1 MIYQWRALD
10 AKGTKKHGT
19 LEASSLKAA
28 RESLRE
34 QGLFPVAIDEKKGLS
49 LSQSALFRPRLKL
62 KGHELS
68 LFTRQLATLAN
79 ASLPLEEALHVI
91 ARQNKNN
98 SLGKILASLR
108 EHILSGHPLSDALAA
123 WPHVFDSIYRTLV
136 KAGERSGQLGLVLE
150 KLADYNEI
158 RQKTRSAL
166 IQALVYPAMLTSVAI
181 IVVAILLT
189 AVVPKVVEQFVHM
202 KQQLPLTTRIL
213 LGISDSLQS
222 YGFAAVVL
230 VLMVTA
236 GFIYWRRRPLNRH
249 RTDRKLLDLPLLRGL
264 IRAINC
270 ARYLRTLSILQ
281 ASGVPLLEGMT
292 LSGEGIANS
301 EIRQRLAAA
310 ADRVRQ
316 GSGFHT
322 SLEKC
327 DLFPPMTLYM
337 IASGEKS
344 GQLGELMER
353 AADQQETLLQNRITM
368 GLALFEPALVVSMS
382 FIVLF
387 IIMAVLQ
394 PILQLNSLI
403 S

>member
-1 MIYQWRALD
+1 MMYQWRALD
-10 AKGTKKHGT
+10 AKGAKKQGT
-19 LEASSLKAA
+19 LEATSLKAA
-28 RESLRE
+28 REALRE
-34 QGLFPVAIDEKKGLS
+34 QGLIPVAIDEKKGLS
-49 LSQSALFRPRLKL
+49 LRQSGLFRPRLKL

-108 EHILSGHPLSDALAA
+108 EHILSGHPLSDALAV

-136 KAGERSGQLGLVLE
+136 KAGEKSGQLGLVLE

-158 RQKTRSAL
+158 RQKTRSSL

-181 IVVAILLT
+181 IVVTILLT

-213 LGISDSLQS
+213 LAISDALQS
-222 YGFAAVVL
+222 YGFIAVVL
-230 VLMVTA
+230 MLLVSA
-236 GFIYWRRRPLNRH
+236 GFIFWRRRPLNRH
-249 RTDRKLLDLPLLRGL
+249 RMDRKLLDLPLLRGL

-292 LSGEGIANS
+292 LSGEGIGNS
-301 EIRQRLAAA
+301 EIRQRLTAA

-322 SLEKC
+322 ALEKC

-337 IASGEKS
+337 VASGEKS

-353 AADQQETLLQNRITM
+353 AADQQETLLQNRITL

>member
-1 MIYQWRALD
+1 MMYQWRALD
-10 AKGTKKHGT
+10 AKGAKKQGT
-19 LEASSLKAA
+19 LEATSLKAA
-28 RESLRE
+28 REALRE
-34 QGLFPVAIDEKKGLS
+34 QGLIPVAIDEKKGLS
-49 LSQSALFRPRLKL
+49 LRQSGLFRPRLKL

-108 EHILSGHPLSDALAA
+108 EHILSGHPLSDALAV

-136 KAGERSGQLGLVLE
+136 KAGEKSGQLGLVLE

-158 RQKTRSAL
+158 RQKTRSSL

-181 IVVAILLT
+181 IVVTILLT

-213 LGISDSLQS
+213 LAISDSLQS

-230 VLMVTA
+230 MLIVTA

-249 RTDRKLLDLPLLRGL
+249 RMDRKLLDLPLFRGL

-292 LSGEGIANS
+292 LSGEGIGNS
-301 EIRQRLAAA
+301 EIRQRLTAA

-322 SLEKC
+322 ALEKC

-337 IASGEKS
+337 VASGEKS

-353 AADQQETLLQNRITM
+353 AADQQETLLQNRITL

>member
-1 MIYQWRALD
+1 MIYQWRAMD
-10 AKGTKKHGT
+10 ANGVKRQGT
-19 LEASSLKAA
+19 LEASNLKAA
-28 RESLRE
+28 REALRE

-49 LSQSALFRPRLKL
+49 LRQAGLLPKRVRL

-68 LFTRQLATLAN
+68 LFPRQLATLAS

-98 SLGKILASLR
+98 NMGRILTDLR
-108 EHILSGHPLSDALAA
+108 ERILSGHPLSDALSA

-136 KAGERSGQLGLVLE
+136 KAGEKSGQLGLVLE
-150 KLADYNEI
+150 KLADYNEV

-166 IQALVYPAMLTSVAI
+166 IQALVYPTMLTSVAI
-181 IVVAILLT
+181 AVVTILLT

-213 LGISDSLQS
+213 LAISDSLQT
-222 YGFAAVVL
+222 YGFAL
-230 VLMVTA
+230 VLLMLTSA
-236 GFIYWRRRPLNRH
+236 GAFHFWRRRPLNRH
-249 RTDRKLLDLPLLRGL
+249 RMDRKLLDFPMLRGL

-281 ASGVPLLEGMT
+281 ASGVPLLEGMN
-292 LSGEGIANS
+292 LSTEGIANI
-301 EIRQRLAAA
+301 EIRQRLTEA

-316 GSGFHT
+316 GSGFHMA
-322 SLEKC
+322 LEKC

-337 IASGEKS
+337 VASGEKS

-353 AADQQETLLQNRITM
+353 AADQQETMLQNRITLA
-368 GLALFEPALVVSMS
+368 LALFEPALVISMS